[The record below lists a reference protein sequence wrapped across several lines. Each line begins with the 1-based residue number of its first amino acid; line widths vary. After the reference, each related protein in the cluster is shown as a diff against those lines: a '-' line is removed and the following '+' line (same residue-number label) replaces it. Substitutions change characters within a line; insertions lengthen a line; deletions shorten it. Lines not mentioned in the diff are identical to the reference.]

1 MGRQSSFLKIE
12 GNIEGL
18 SFYKGADGVYYV
30 RSKGGIDKNR
40 IKKDPAF
47 RRTRENGAEF
57 GHVAT
62 SGKQFRRA
70 IQNLLFD
77 VKDRTRVPRMMQ
89 ALTLVKNQDSTSN
102 RGERKVG
109 VGIQT
114 PEGKALFNHFDFNEN
129 AGLDTVLQSNYALDT
144 GVGELTIPD
153 FKPAL
158 NLSLPEGATDV
169 ALSAALLRLDFDA
182 DSAELIESNVE
193 QLVVDETATDVTL
206 TFPSP
211 PSGTGLDYYFLKVT
225 FFQSVNSTLYP
236 LQNGAH
242 NALQLIKIE

>member
-18 SFYKGADGVYYV
+18 SFYKGADGAYYV
-30 RSKGGIDKNR
+30 RSKGGISKNR

-47 RRTRENGAEF
+47 KRTRENGAEF

-89 ALTLVKNQDSTSN
+89 TLTLVKNQDSTSN
-102 RGERKVG
+102 RGERKISIG
-109 VGIQT
+109 MQT
-114 PEGKALFNHFDFNEN
+114 PEGKALFNQFDFNQN
-129 AGLDTVLQSNYALDT
+129 AALDSVMQINYALDT
-144 GVGELTIPD
+144 GAGELTIPD
-153 FKPAL
+153 FKPAY

-169 ALSAALLRLDFDA
+169 ALSAALLRFDFEADA
-182 DSAELIESNVE
+182 SELIESNVE
-193 QLVVDETATDVTL
+193 QLVVNETPTNITL
-206 TFPSP
+206 TFPST

-225 FFQSVNSTLYP
+225 FFQTVNGTLYP

-242 NALQLIKIE
+242 NALQLIEIE

>member
-47 RRTRENGAEF
+47 KRTRENGAEF

-77 VKDRTRVPRMMQ
+77 VKDRTRIPRLMRT
-89 ALTLVKNQDSTSN
+89 LSLVKNQDATSN

-109 VGIQT
+109 IGMQT
-114 PEGKALFNHFDFNEN
+114 PEGKALFNHFEFNQN
-129 AGLDTVLQSNYALDT
+129 AGLDTVLQRNYALDT
-144 GVGELTIPD
+144 GAGELTIPD
-153 FKPAL
+153 FIPAL

-169 ALSAALLRLDFDA
+169 ALSAALLRFDFET
-182 DSAELIESNVE
+182 DSTELIESNVE
-193 QLVVDETATDVTL
+193 QLVINETPASIAL
-206 TFPSP
+206 TFPST
-211 PSGTGLDYYFLKVT
+211 PSGTGLDYYFLKVS
-225 FFQSVNSTLYP
+225 FFQTVNNTLYP

-242 NALQLIKIE
+242 NALQLIEIM